1 MPSKYQVITEMEAEH
16 LRTLTVNTDHYMD
29 FLTTAANNFKYSFQE
44 QLLIFAQK
52 PDATACAEVSWWN
65 KHGRWVNRNTKG
77 IALLVDTDAPYK
89 LRHVFD
95 VSDTNSRAGKE
106 VPIWKLEQRF
116 IEPVR
121 NVLAERYEVDAQE
134 SLEDCLLNV
143 AVTFVND
150 NYQDYLAE
158 LMEAKAGSLLEKL
171 DEDNTRLQM
180 LTALSYSVGYMLHI
194 RCGLPGRA
202 YFGNSLDKVC
212 NFNTPEV
219 ISILGAAV
227 SDMSE
232 VLLREIAVLV
242 QDLQREERNQNR
254 TFEVPADSRYDVN
267 RTATTEGSAE
277 YGSDLPQGGRV
288 LPAGSDR
295 AGGTEGWEVWNAAA
309 EIPSGE
315 PERHVHSDAVD
326 RQAESAS
333 GGDRPSGERDDGNA
347 DRADGKAGGRERE
360 PESGEPDEVGR
371 ADEQHPGSSGGNR
384 AEGTGVP
391 VTRDIGAA
399 TMRAVGSTGL
409 EVFHDE
415 WYKDSKAPY
424 FHSDE
429 EKNELLRTSDA
440 LKDHRTEI
448 ASFFADHEDKNERA
462 DFIKTFF
469 DNTFTEMILSNG
481 QRAGYRA
488 FDTVLMMW
496 RGSASDPEQRVIMK
510 WSTVADHINGMIV
523 LHEWLSPDEAVLPS
537 VNEQLSLIGEA
548 ESKKDSAFVM
558 PQEAIDYVLSSGSGF
573 EDGKRRIYQQ
583 FLKQEGTEANV
594 RFLRREYGIG
604 GHSDA
609 IPGTDYWLEYDA
621 KGLHL
626 SKLHDDGSKA
636 VNLSWNVVEKRIGE
650 LIALGRYLSKAEI
663 ERISAEQSST
673 KADQSTAAP
682 ANEEEPVQR
691 HYSLGDKVY
700 LGVKEYEIL
709 AIDDHMYEMFVKPTF
724 GKKKLTQVKKSD
736 VRRFYNQLVDERIL
750 KISTLDGI
758 HNVLHQVFAIAV
770 DDDMI
775 RNNPTDNM
783 LRELKSAHGHEVEK
797 RKALTVEQER
807 IFLEYLRNSPRYNH
821 WYPVFYIMANTGMR
835 VGEIT
840 GLRWCDVDFKTGLIN
855 VNHTLVYYNHRDE
868 HGCYF
873 SINTPKTK
881 AGIREIPMTEGVV
894 EAFKMEKEYQEEN
907 NIISVSHIEGYSDF
921 IFVNRFGEVQHQGT
935 LNKALRRIM
944 RDCNGEILENN
955 DIDDEPVLI
964 PCFSCHVLRHTFATR
979 MCESGLNVK
988 VVQSVLGHADVT
1000 TTLQI
1005 YVTVSNE
1012 MKKREILTYSNYI
1025 RTGERQVQ
1033 NI

>member
-1 MPSKYQVITEMEAEH
+1 MDT
-16 LRTLTVNTDHYMD
+16 NHYMD

-106 VPIWKLEQRF
+106 VSIWKMEQRF

-158 LMEAKAGSLLEKL
+158 VMEAKAGSLLEKL
-171 DEDNTRLQM
+171 DEDNTRQQM

-315 PERHVHSDAVD
+315 PKRHVHSDAVD

-347 DRADGKAGGRERE
+347 DRADGEAGGRERE
-360 PESGEPDEVGR
+360 PKSGEPDEVGR

-415 WYKDSKAPY
+415 WYKDSRAPY
-424 FHSDE
+424 YHSDE

-440 LKDHRTEI
+440 LKGHRTEI

-488 FDTVLMMW
+488 FDTVFMMW

-510 WSTVADHINGMIV
+510 W
-523 LHEWLSPDEAVLPS
+523 
-537 VNEQLSLIGEA
+537 
-548 ESKKDSAFVM
+548 
-558 PQEAIDYVLSSGSGF
+558 
-573 EDGKRRIYQQ
+573 
-583 FLKQEGTEANV
+583 
-594 RFLRREYGIG
+594 
-604 GHSDA
+604 
-609 IPGTDYWLEYDA
+609 
-621 KGLHL
+621 
-626 SKLHDDGSKA
+626 
-636 VNLSWNVVEKRIGE
+636 
-650 LIALGRYLSKAEI
+650 
-663 ERISAEQSST
+663 
-673 KADQSTAAP
+673 
-682 ANEEEPVQR
+682 
-691 HYSLGDKVY
+691 
-700 LGVKEYEIL
+700 
-709 AIDDHMYEMFVKPTF
+709 
-724 GKKKLTQVKKSD
+724 
-736 VRRFYNQLVDERIL
+736 
-750 KISTLDGI
+750 
-758 HNVLHQVFAIAV
+758 
-770 DDDMI
+770 
-775 RNNPTDNM
+775 
-783 LRELKSAHGHEVEK
+783 
-797 RKALTVEQER
+797 
-807 IFLEYLRNSPRYNH
+807 
-821 WYPVFYIMANTGMR
+821 
-835 VGEIT
+835 
-840 GLRWCDVDFKTGLIN
+840 
-855 VNHTLVYYNHRDE
+855 
-868 HGCYF
+868 HGCRPYY
-873 SINTPKTK
+873 
-881 AGIREIPMTEGVV
+881 R
-894 EAFKMEKEYQEEN
+894 
-907 NIISVSHIEGYSDF
+907 
-921 IFVNRFGEVQHQGT
+921 
-935 LNKALRRIM
+935 
-944 RDCNGEILENN
+944 N
-955 DIDDEPVLI
+955 D
-964 PCFSCHVLRHTFATR
+964 RA
-979 MCESGLNVK
+979 
-988 VVQSVLGHADVT
+988 A
-1000 TTLQI
+1000 
-1005 YVTVSNE
+1005 
-1012 MKKREILTYSNYI
+1012 
-1025 RTGERQVQ
+1025 
-1033 NI
+1033 

>member
-1 MPSKYQVITEMEAEH
+1 MDT
-16 LRTLTVNTDHYMD
+16 NHYMD

-106 VPIWKLEQRF
+106 VPIWKMEQRF
-116 IEPVR
+116 VEPVKK
-121 NVLAERYEVDAQE
+121 VLAERYEVDTHE

-194 RCGLPGRA
+194 RSGLPGRA

-277 YGSDLPQGGRV
+277 YGSDLSQGGRV
-288 LPAGSDR
+288 LSAGSDR

-315 PERHVHSDAVD
+315 PERHVHSDAAD
-326 RQAESAS
+326 RQAESAP

-424 FHSDE
+424 YHSDE

-440 LKDHRTEI
+440 LKGHRTEI
-448 ASFFADHEDKNERA
+448 ASFFSDHEDKNERA

-488 FDTVLMMW
+488 FDTVFMMA
-496 RGSASDPEQRVIMK
+496 R
-510 WSTVADHINGMIV
+510 
-523 LHEWLSPDEAVLPS
+523 L
-537 VNEQLSLIGEA
+537 
-548 ESKKDSAFVM
+548 
-558 PQEAIDYVLSSGSGF
+558 
-573 EDGKRRIYQQ
+573 GKRPGS
-583 FLKQEGTEANV
+583 E
-594 RFLRREYGIG
+594 
-604 GHSDA
+604 SD
-609 IPGTDYWLEYDA
+609 
-621 KGLHL
+621 
-626 SKLHDDGSKA
+626 
-636 VNLSWNVVEKRIGE
+636 
-650 LIALGRYLSKAEI
+650 
-663 ERISAEQSST
+663 
-673 KADQSTAAP
+673 
-682 ANEEEPVQR
+682 
-691 HYSLGDKVY
+691 
-700 LGVKEYEIL
+700 YE
-709 AIDDHMYEMFVKPTF
+709 V
-724 GKKKLTQVKKSD
+724 
-736 VRRFYNQLVDERIL
+736 
-750 KISTLDGI
+750 
-758 HNVLHQVFAIAV
+758 
-770 DDDMI
+770 
-775 RNNPTDNM
+775 
-783 LRELKSAHGHEVEK
+783 
-797 RKALTVEQER
+797 
-807 IFLEYLRNSPRYNH
+807 
-821 WYPVFYIMANTGMR
+821 
-835 VGEIT
+835 
-840 GLRWCDVDFKTGLIN
+840 
-855 VNHTLVYYNHRDE
+855 E
-868 HGCYF
+868 HGCRPYY
-873 SINTPKTK
+873 
-881 AGIREIPMTEGVV
+881 R
-894 EAFKMEKEYQEEN
+894 
-907 NIISVSHIEGYSDF
+907 
-921 IFVNRFGEVQHQGT
+921 
-935 LNKALRRIM
+935 
-944 RDCNGEILENN
+944 N
-955 DIDDEPVLI
+955 D
-964 PCFSCHVLRHTFATR
+964 RA
-979 MCESGLNVK
+979 
-988 VVQSVLGHADVT
+988 A
-1000 TTLQI
+1000 
-1005 YVTVSNE
+1005 
-1012 MKKREILTYSNYI
+1012 
-1025 RTGERQVQ
+1025 
-1033 NI
+1033 

>member
-1 MPSKYQVITEMEAEH
+1 MDT
-16 LRTLTVNTDHYMD
+16 NHYMD

-106 VPIWKLEQRF
+106 VPIWKMEQRF
-116 IEPVR
+116 VEPVKK
-121 NVLAERYEVDAQE
+121 VLAERYEVDAHE

-194 RCGLPGRA
+194 RSGLPGRA

-242 QDLQREERNQNR
+242 QDLQREDRNQNR

-277 YGSDLPQGGRV
+277 YGSDLSQGGRV

-315 PERHVHSDAVD
+315 PERHVHRNAAD

-347 DRADGKAGGRERE
+347 DRADGEAGGRERE

-415 WYKDSKAPY
+415 
-424 FHSDE
+424 
-429 EKNELLRTSDA
+429 
-440 LKDHRTEI
+440 
-448 ASFFADHEDKNERA
+448 
-462 DFIKTFF
+462 
-469 DNTFTEMILSNG
+469 
-481 QRAGYRA
+481 
-488 FDTVLMMW
+488 
-496 RGSASDPEQRVIMK
+496 
-510 WSTVADHINGMIV
+510 
-523 LHEWLSPDEAVLPS
+523 
-537 VNEQLSLIGEA
+537 
-548 ESKKDSAFVM
+548 
-558 PQEAIDYVLSSGSGF
+558 
-573 EDGKRRIYQQ
+573 
-583 FLKQEGTEANV
+583 
-594 RFLRREYGIG
+594 
-604 GHSDA
+604 
-609 IPGTDYWLEYDA
+609 
-621 KGLHL
+621 
-626 SKLHDDGSKA
+626 
-636 VNLSWNVVEKRIGE
+636 
-650 LIALGRYLSKAEI
+650 
-663 ERISAEQSST
+663 
-673 KADQSTAAP
+673 
-682 ANEEEPVQR
+682 
-691 HYSLGDKVY
+691 
-700 LGVKEYEIL
+700 
-709 AIDDHMYEMFVKPTF
+709 
-724 GKKKLTQVKKSD
+724 
-736 VRRFYNQLVDERIL
+736 
-750 KISTLDGI
+750 
-758 HNVLHQVFAIAV
+758 
-770 DDDMI
+770 
-775 RNNPTDNM
+775 
-783 LRELKSAHGHEVEK
+783 
-797 RKALTVEQER
+797 
-807 IFLEYLRNSPRYNH
+807 
-821 WYPVFYIMANTGMR
+821 
-835 VGEIT
+835 
-840 GLRWCDVDFKTGLIN
+840 
-855 VNHTLVYYNHRDE
+855 
-868 HGCYF
+868 
-873 SINTPKTK
+873 
-881 AGIREIPMTEGVV
+881 
-894 EAFKMEKEYQEEN
+894 
-907 NIISVSHIEGYSDF
+907 
-921 IFVNRFGEVQHQGT
+921 
-935 LNKALRRIM
+935 
-944 RDCNGEILENN
+944 
-955 DIDDEPVLI
+955 
-964 PCFSCHVLRHTFATR
+964 
-979 MCESGLNVK
+979 
-988 VVQSVLGHADVT
+988 
-1000 TTLQI
+1000 
-1005 YVTVSNE
+1005 
-1012 MKKREILTYSNYI
+1012 
-1025 RTGERQVQ
+1025 
-1033 NI
+1033 